1 MNENQSVRFSEI
13 VASQIKRLKEWVKPD
28 PNDHV
33 GVSIIKT
40 ILKSLALLVM
50 LAFSP
55 VMLIALFLGFIGLM

>member
-1 MNENQSVRFSEI
+1 MDKNQHVKFSEI
-13 VASQIKRLKEWVKPD
+13 VSSQLKRLKEWVKPD
-28 PNDHV
+28 PSDRV
-33 GVSIIKT
+33 MVSVIKT

>member
-1 MNENQSVRFSEI
+1 MDKNQHVEFSEI
-13 VASQIKRLKEWVKPD
+13 VSSQLKRLKEWVKPD
-28 PNDHV
+28 PSDRV
-33 GVSIIKT
+33 MVSVIKT